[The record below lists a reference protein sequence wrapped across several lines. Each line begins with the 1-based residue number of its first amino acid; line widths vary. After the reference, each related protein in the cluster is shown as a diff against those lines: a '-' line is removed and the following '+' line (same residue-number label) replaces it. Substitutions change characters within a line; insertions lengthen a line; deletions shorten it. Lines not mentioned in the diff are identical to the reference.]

1 MNDLRGR
8 LWRPFFVAKVV
19 PTIPPV
25 NEPILQTRVAQAI
38 GSCYG

>member
-1 MNDLRGR
+1 MAA
-8 LWRPFFVAKVV
+8 FFVGNVV

-25 NEPILQTRVAQAI
+25 NEPILQTRVTQAI